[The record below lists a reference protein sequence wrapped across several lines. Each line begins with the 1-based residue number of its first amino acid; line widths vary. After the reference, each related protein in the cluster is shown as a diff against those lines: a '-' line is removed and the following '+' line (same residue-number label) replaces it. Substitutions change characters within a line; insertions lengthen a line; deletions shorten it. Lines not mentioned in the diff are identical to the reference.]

1 MELIIFNHRGLALSR
16 AVMAELSQ
24 LTLTDF
30 TPDSFWCSVFGISE
44 STEGHTQIHCEPNGS

>member
-16 AVMAELSQ
+16 AAMTELSQ

-30 TPDSFWCSVFGISE
+30 TPDSEMPNTEHQKE